1 MNRFTCLI
9 FLLLLATPPAFSAPA
24 AKRSAYHTA
33 ANGRHIRKKAVVQQH
48 AVAHPRLTS
57 EKAQTDAFIG
67 RLIYEEPQAEVTAAP
82 PVIQPKSDSVEMTS
96 NGLVQPQTTK
106 TTDEIKQ
113 TSAARTLKASSVELS
128 TKRLDPGI
136 AERSWVSDVTMEQSL
151 QLADLIAAYVAKQE
165 PPDSTIL
172 LLAPPQ
178 TVQAHNPLTPA
189 LNYFLR
195 KTGFG
200 LVESK
205 EQAPNA
211 HVLTYQVS
219 RFNEGLWLQ
228 LQLNHSEVNRFYSL
242 NAANSLVA
250 DAPFCVRED
259 K

>member
-1 MNRFTCLI
+1 MNRFTCLS
-9 FLLLLATPPAFSAPA
+9 FLLLLATAPAFSAPA

-33 ANGRHIRKKAVVQQH
+33 ASRRHIAKKAVVQH
-48 AVAHPRLTS
+48 HVVAHPILTG
-57 EKAQTDAFIG
+57 EKAQTGAFTG
-67 RLIYEEPQAEVTAAP
+67 RLIYEEPQEEVTSTP
-82 PVIQPKSDSVEMTS
+82 PVIQPKSASGEMS
-96 NGLVQPQTTK
+96 SKGLEQPQSTK
-106 TTDEIKQ
+106 TPDEVKQ
-113 TSAARTLKASSVELS
+113 TSPPRALKASSVELS

-151 QLADLIAAYVAKQE
+151 QLADLIAAYVAKQV

-259 K
+259 R